1 LERLKQRIGKL
12 RSAIRSL
19 ESSTKLNK
27 LAEQVRDASVTVIKL
42 KLSIIAD
49 QPAFL
54 MGMMDHPQNDALKRQ
69 WENLERDAERW
80 STRSVDDIIAEY
92 AKSNIAD
99 EQVNEGQNS

>member
-1 LERLKQRIGKL
+1 MPYDCGNFLETYMPSHGRLRYRTLERLKQRIGKL

-54 MGMMDHPQNDALKRQ
+54 MGMMDHPQNDAL
-69 WENLERDAERW
+69 ER
-80 STRSVDDIIAEY
+80 
-92 AKSNIAD
+92 
-99 EQVNEGQNS
+99 